1 MTVRIIKAPVEVA
14 NYIDRVRELADANRS
29 AFSFL
34 PAGVYE
40 DAAMK
45 GGLWI
50 AVDQTKKN
58 LMGYLLFGGTYPHL
72 KIVQIHVLPEFRSAG
87 LARTFIE
94 ELRRYGEEKNYLT
107 ISARVATELEAN
119 RFWQRIG
126 FRIVRQVVG
135 GKKSGRTLNV
145 YLFELDTPSL
155 FRDFQSAVTSP
166 AEGVQQIAYPSR
178 PILQTPSYVIDLN
191 VFFDVVRNR
200 DTGELARILSSAF
213 DSEIKLHVTSEFVRE
228 LERHS
233 QDFENDPVL
242 EFAKGLPALPELSP
256 DTLKPLTE
264 EIRNILAPNTTR
276 SGEESPNVESDR
288 IHLASCIHH
297 RAYGFV
303 TRDAAIL
310 QRATELHERYNLRV
324 IAPADLYDSYEE
336 PDAPPSPLTVAV
348 GQQEIKISELHERDR
363 SAAEEFLIRL
373 GIKPSDAR
381 ACLSPGTT
389 HSPRIRLAA
398 RTEKQIIG
406 IASWSA
412 GHGAVRD
419 TLVYL
424 YIDEDHPGS
433 FNAIGGLLESAIS
446 SGSYG
451 QLRRLDLEISSGQ
464 IKTREIAISRGFR
477 PFAHQGVDASRDLTK
492 ISMKGM
498 VTKSSWSSFRSELDE
513 FAGLVLP
520 NTMPR
525 YDELT
530 NTGVFLREKARARTS
545 TVSLFD
551 FETLISPGA
560 LICAGRPAVM
570 IPIRPEYADELLPS
584 TILQLS
590 ALPGKEAALRLERAY
605 FSGARSRDL
614 LTPGKVVV
622 FYVSR
627 RRQEAVAA
635 ARITFSGSL
644 TKTQA
649 VLNLGRQGVL
659 TEDEIHQ
666 KANLK
671 GEITAFTFDNLITF
685 PACIPYRELK
695 EMGCIG
701 KTNLVTAEEL
711 SHDSLCRIVER
722 AFEGNL

>member
-1 MTVRIIKAPVEVA
+1 M
-14 NYIDRVRELADANRS
+14 
-29 AFSFL
+29 
-34 PAGVYE
+34 
-40 DAAMK
+40 
-45 GGLWI
+45 
-50 AVDQTKKN
+50 
-58 LMGYLLFGGTYPHL
+58 
-72 KIVQIHVLPEFRSAG
+72 
-87 LARTFIE
+87 
-94 ELRRYGEEKNYLT
+94 
-107 ISARVATELEAN
+107 
-119 RFWQRIG
+119 
-126 FRIVRQVVG
+126 
-135 GKKSGRTLNV
+135 
-145 YLFELDTPSL
+145 
-155 FRDFQSAVTSP
+155 
-166 AEGVQQIAYPSR
+166 
-178 PILQTPSYVIDLN
+178 
-191 VFFDVVRNR
+191 
-200 DTGELARILSSAF
+200 
-213 DSEIKLHVTSEFVRE
+213 
-228 LERHS
+228 
-233 QDFENDPVL
+233 
-242 EFAKGLPALPELSP
+242 
-256 DTLKPLTE
+256 
-264 EIRNILAPNTTR
+264 
-276 SGEESPNVESDR
+276 ESDR

-363 SAAEEFLIRL
+363 SAAEEFLVGL

-590 ALPGKEAALRLERAY
+590 TLPGKEAALRLERAY